1 MMMSLLWY
9 YRPEHTDQGRQRN
22 DCPDEVYASRHRD
35 HNSVA
40 CIEDKC
46 YVLTFSEYCRWVA
59 EKQRNF
65 PLMKRNS
72 NLNWLHFFCRYRR
85 LLRASEEAVE
95 DVSIVPRRSNTSNC
109 YQVRTVPEHTNPELV
124 MFCRRAYEFRTRRL
138 LKMPQK
144 NALVCS

>member
-59 EKQRNF
+59 EQENF
-65 PLMKRNS
+65 NVIKL
-72 NLNWLHFFCRYRR
+72 NLKFKTFHRYRR

-95 DVSIVPRRSNTSNC
+95 DVSIVPRRSNTANC

-124 MFCRRAYEFRTRRL
+124 MFCRRVYEFRTRRL